1 MLDRLQKLF
10 SSLGSGETSRSALG
24 RDDPRVA
31 AAALFFHVT
40 DADGSVSPAERKTL
54 RDVVARAYSL
64 KGSELEKVLEAGEQA
79 DNEAVD
85 LYAFTSV
92 LKRELDEERRI
103 DFVELLW
110 EVVFADGSRH
120 ELEENVVWR
129 IAELLGVSTR
139 ERVLARQRV
148 AEGGSVEPTG

>member
-10 SSLGSGETSRSALG
+10 ASLGSGEPARASLG

-40 DADGSVSPAERKTL
+40 DADGSVSAAERKTL
-54 RDVVARAYSL
+54 RDVIARAYSL
-64 KGSELEKVLEAGEQA
+64 KGSELDKVLAAGEQA
-79 DNEAVD
+79 DHEAVD
-85 LYAFTSV
+85 LYGFTSV

-148 AEGGSVEPTG
+148 AEGGPVGSTG

>member
-10 SSLGSGETSRSALG
+10 TSLASGEPSRSSPN

-40 DADGSVSPAERKTL
+40 DADGSVSREERRKL
-54 RDVVARAYSL
+54 RDVIARAYSL
-64 KGSELEKVLEAGEQA
+64 KGPELDKVLEAGEQA

-92 LKRELDEERRI
+92 LKRELDEDRRI

-148 AEGGSVEPTG
+148 AEGGSVDKTS